1 MAISFVPT
9 TAAPTIRS
17 IIARTP
23 RAAAATSGSD
33 IATAPEG
40 CAVARLGFEL
50 SRLSHQIGSG
60 IPKCEIPRS
69 IAND

>member
-1 MAISFVPT
+1 
-9 TAAPTIRS
+9 
-17 IIARTP
+17 
-23 RAAAATSGSD
+23 
-33 IATAPEG
+33 
-40 CAVARLGFEL
+40 VARLGFEL